1 LREPV
6 EKHVPKWKYSVT
18 GLDPDKTVKCAGR
31 ELHISPKATVEIC
44 TAIRGMK
51 VAEAKELLEQVSAK
65 KKAIPYKRHKKE
77 VPHKSLDHWHAGRY
91 PVKAAS
97 TILKLLEGLEANAEY
112 KGLNVTNLRIIHAS
126 SQRGIKIRKYTP
138 RAFGRSSPS
147 FNTLTHLEIVGYESE

>member
-1 LREPV
+1 M

-18 GLDPDKTVKCAGR
+18 GLDPDKTVRCAGR
-31 ELHISPKATVEIC
+31 ELHISPKAAVEIC
-44 TAIRGMK
+44 GAIRGMK
-51 VAEAKELLEQVSAK
+51 VAEAKGLLEQVSVKA
-65 KKAIPYKRHKKE
+65 KAIPYKRHKKE
-77 VPHKSLDHWHAGRY
+77 VPHKSIDGWHAGRY

-97 TILKLLEGLEANAEY
+97 VILKLLEGLEANAEY

-126 SQRGIKIRKYTP
+126 SHRGMKVRNYTP